1 MNRNVE
7 YFHKK
12 LLLFSINALEKNVWQ
27 FAINNNN
34 CQLAGCAVEPP
45 IVTSQ
50 YVSLHISKALF
61 QQFLQRESLSRY
73 SFDLRLRAPECTRK
87 WLNHRISNSLAIV
100 SPLSANPPCCS
111 SFAFNDSAVLREQ
124 QDNRTKS
131 YRNCKWRTV
140 TAAVSQRIID
150 CLISFLVNYGERIF
164 ERKIILRYENAWAH

>member
-100 SPLSANPPCCS
+100 SPLSANPPRAAARLPSMTRQFCE
-111 SFAFNDSAVLREQ
+111 N
-124 QDNRTKS
+124 NRTTV
-131 YRNCKWRTV
+131 RNLIV
-140 TAAVSQRIID
+140 TAS
-150 CLISFLVNYGERIF
+150 GGP
-164 ERKIILRYENAWAH
+164 